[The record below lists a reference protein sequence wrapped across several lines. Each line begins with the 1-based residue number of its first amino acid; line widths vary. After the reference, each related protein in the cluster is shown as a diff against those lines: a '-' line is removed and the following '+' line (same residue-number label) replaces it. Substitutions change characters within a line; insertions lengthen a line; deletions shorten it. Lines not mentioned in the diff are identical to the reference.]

1 MINLWPTSRRKKSR
15 TNNINKPIINRLS
28 NNTIFIY
35 WLIAVEDILHEVRI
49 PFFVF
54 VCIGIELFAGTV
66 GIIRVVR
73 IRFLLALGSL
83 KCLGK

>member
-35 WLIAVEDILHEVRI
+35 WLIAVEDILDEVCI

-66 GIIRVVR
+66 GVIRVVR

-83 KCLGK
+83 ECLGK